1 MRWSAL
7 VLAALAIAACG
18 RAAPAFPEFSLT
30 DQSGRQV
37 RLDDFRGRA
46 LVVSFV
52 FTTCVEACPIVTAQ
66 LARVQARAGAE
77 GLGDRVRFLSITV
90 DPLTDTPAVLARYA
104 SGYGVDL
111 RTWHFL
117 TGPPD
122 DVARLT
128 RALEVGVGPG
138 KRGLAHDIPVIF
150 VDPRGRIASRSTDIE
165 MSPDT
170 ALATLK
176 ALVGVRL

>member
-1 MRWSAL
+1 VARRAIWLL
-7 VLAALAIAACG
+7 VALAVAACG
-18 RAAPAFPEFSLT
+18 RATPPMFPSFALT

-37 RLDDFRGRA
+37 RLDDLRGQA

-77 GLGDRVRFLSITV
+77 GLGARVRFLSITV
-90 DPLTDTPAVLARYA
+90 DPATDTPAVLARYA
-104 SGYGVDL
+104 KAYDVDL
-111 RTWHFL
+111 RSWSFL

-128 RALEVGVGPG
+128 RALNVGVGPG
-138 KRGLAHDIPVIF
+138 KRGLAHDVPVFF
-150 VDPRGRIASRSTDIE
+150 VDPAGRIAERSADLELTPE
-165 MSPDT
+165 A
-170 ALATLK
+170 ALARIKTL
-176 ALVGVRL
+176 L